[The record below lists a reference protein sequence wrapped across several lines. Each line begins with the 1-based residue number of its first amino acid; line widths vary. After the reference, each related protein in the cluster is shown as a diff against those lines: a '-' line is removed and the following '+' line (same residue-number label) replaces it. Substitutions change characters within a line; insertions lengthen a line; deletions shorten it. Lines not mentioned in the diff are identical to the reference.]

1 MPRIEIELTSNRDDG
16 SWTWRAAGAREPR
29 GAVNATLL
37 PDGVS
42 VGDLLRAETEQFVD
56 GIEITAVL
64 APKEGSGK
72 PDLLEILGS
81 GHNEPDV
88 ITTLAKKGRSGHR
101 EDRPRRD
108 GDSRGRRR
116 DDKNGS
122 GRRRK
127 GAERRGGSDKDRGGS
142 DKDRGGSDK
151 DRGGSDKDRGGDFKT
166 SGKGGDRRRSRKG
179 SGGDNRRSPA
189 KAAAPRPKR
198 LRPRRKHRKA
208 ALAALPE
215 EMSLIGQHLARGG
228 IPGLRDAITAQNK
241 AATEA
246 GEPEIPVDLL
256 LQLAE
261 RLQPNLRTADW
272 HDRAEAALAGIA
284 EVDLRDIRSVVVA
297 ADTAART
304 DETRELAES
313 LREGLTVRVDHEHA
327 EWTNEVRTTLDD
339 GRIVRAL
346 RLSSR
351 PPKAGSPLPS
361 AELERLAE
369 AANSSLT
376 SQISQD
382 RWATIIDAV
391 ALSPVH
397 LRVVPKGIPA
407 EPAEELLKVV
417 RRVSMSV
424 PDVAT
429 SFGIKP
435 TPPRRNRRPR
445 RPAAS

>member
-29 GAVNATLL
+29 GAVDATLL

-42 VGDLLRAETEQFVD
+42 VGDLLRAETEQFMD

-81 GHNEPDV
+81 GRNEPDV
-88 ITTLAKKGRSGHR
+88 IATLAKKGRSGRR

-116 DDKNGS
+116 EDKKGS
-122 GRRRK
+122 SRRRE
-127 GAERRGGSDKDRGGS
+127 GAERRGS
-142 DKDRGGSDK
+142 
-151 DRGGSDKDRGGDFKT
+151 SDKDRGGDFKT

>member
-29 GAVNATLL
+29 GAVDATLL

-81 GHNEPDV
+81 GRSEPDV
-88 ITTLAKKGRSGHR
+88 ITTLAKKGRSGR
-101 EDRPRRD
+101 RDNKPRRD
-108 GDSRGRRR
+108 GDSKGGRRDGKR
-116 DDKNGS
+116 GGS
-122 GRRRK
+122 GRRERD
-127 GAERRGGSDKDRGGS
+127 ERRSASDKRS
-142 DKDRGGSDK
+142 DNASGPDK
-151 DRGGSDKDRGGDFKT
+151 RS
-166 SGKGGDRRRSRKG
+166 SGRRRSGQGAEGAR
-179 SGGDNRRSPA
+179 RRSPA
-189 KAAAPRPKR
+189 TSAAPRPKR

-215 EMSLIGQHLARGG
+215 EVRLIGQHLARAG
-228 IPGLRDAITAQNK
+228 IPGLRDAVTSQNK
-241 AATEA
+241 EATAA

-261 RLQPNLRTADW
+261 RIQPKLRTADW
-272 HDRAEAALAGIA
+272 HDRAEAALAGMA
-284 EVDLRDIRSVVVA
+284 EVDLRDLRSVVVA

-304 DETRELAES
+304 EETRELAEK
-313 LREGLTVRVDHEHA
+313 LREGLVARVEHEHT
-327 EWTNEVRTTLDD
+327 EWMTEIRTTLDD

-351 PPKAGSPLPS
+351 PPKAGSPLPA

-369 AANSSLT
+369 AANASLT

-397 LRVVPKGIPA
+397 LRVVPQGIPA
-407 EPAEELLKVV
+407 EPAEELLEVV
-417 RRVSMSV
+417 RRVSMSI
-424 PDVAT
+424 PDVAA

>member
-29 GAVNATLL
+29 GAVDATLL

-81 GHNEPDV
+81 GRSEPDV
-88 ITTLAKKGRSGHR
+88 ITTLAKKGRSGR
-101 EDRPRRD
+101 RDNKPRRD
-108 GDSRGRRR
+108 GDSKGGRRDGKR
-116 DDKNGS
+116 GGS
-122 GRRRK
+122 GRRERD
-127 GAERRGGSDKDRGGS
+127 ERRSASDKRS
-142 DKDRGGSDK
+142 DNASGPDK
-151 DRGGSDKDRGGDFKT
+151 RS
-166 SGKGGDRRRSRKG
+166 SGRRRSGQGAEGAR
-179 SGGDNRRSPA
+179 RRSPA
-189 KAAAPRPKR
+189 TSAAPRPKR

-215 EMSLIGQHLARGG
+215 EVRLIGQHLARAG
-228 IPGLRDAITAQNK
+228 IPGLRDAVTSQNK
-241 AATEA
+241 EATAA

-261 RLQPNLRTADW
+261 RIQPKLRTADW
-272 HDRAEAALAGIA
+272 HDRAEAALAGMA
-284 EVDLRDIRSVVVA
+284 EVDLRDLRSVVVA

-304 DETRELAES
+304 EETRELAEK
-313 LREGLTVRVDHEHA
+313 LREGLVARVEHEHT
-327 EWTNEVRTTLDD
+327 EWMTEVRTTLDD

-351 PPKAGSPLPS
+351 PPKAGSPLPA
-361 AELERLAE
+361 AELERLTE
-369 AANSSLT
+369 AANASLT

-397 LRVVPKGIPA
+397 LRVVPQGIPA
-407 EPAEELLKVV
+407 EPAEELLEVV
-417 RRVSMSV
+417 RRVSMSI
-424 PDVAT
+424 PDVAA

>member
-29 GAVNATLL
+29 GAVDATLL

-42 VGDLLRAETEQFVD
+42 VGDLLRAETEQFMD

-81 GHNEPDV
+81 GRNEPDV
-88 ITTLAKKGRSGHR
+88 IATLAKKGRSGRR

-116 DDKNGS
+116 DDKKGS
-122 GRRRK
+122 SRRRE
-127 GAERRGGSDKDRGGS
+127 GVERRGS
-142 DKDRGGSDK
+142 
-151 DRGGSDKDRGGDFKT
+151 SDKDRGGDFKT

-198 LRPRRKHRKA
+198 LRPRRKHLKA
-208 ALAALPE
+208 ALAVLPD

-313 LREGLTVRVDHEHA
+313 LREGLTARVDHEHA
-327 EWTNEVRTTLDD
+327 EWANEVRTTLDN

-376 SQISQD
+376 SQVSQD

-397 LRVVPKGIPA
+397 LRVVPEGMPA
-407 EPAEELLKVV
+407 EPAEELLEVV
-417 RRVSMSV
+417 RRVSMNV
-424 PDVAT
+424 PDVAA
-429 SFGIKP
+429 SFGIEP

>member
-29 GAVNATLL
+29 GAVDATLL

-42 VGDLLRAETEQFVD
+42 VGDLLRAETEQFMD

-81 GHNEPDV
+81 GRNEPDV
-88 ITTLAKKGRSGHR
+88 IATLAKKGRSGRR

-116 DDKNGS
+116 EDKKGS
-122 GRRRK
+122 SRRRE
-127 GAERRGGSDKDRGGS
+127 GAERRGS
-142 DKDRGGSDK
+142 
-151 DRGGSDKDRGGDFKT
+151 SDKDRGGDFKT

-198 LRPRRKHRKA
+198 LRPRRKHLKA
-208 ALAALPE
+208 ALAVLPD

>member
-29 GAVNATLL
+29 GAVDATLL

-64 APKEGSGK
+64 APKAGSGK
-72 PDLLEILGS
+72 PDLLEMLGS
-81 GHNEPDV
+81 GRNEPDV
-88 ITTLAKKGRSGHR
+88 ITTLAKKGRSGR
-101 EDRPRRD
+101 RDDKPRRD

-116 DDKNGS
+116 DDKKGGS
-122 GRRRK
+122 GRR
-127 GAERRGGSDKDRGGS
+127 ERGDRRSASDKRSDRASGPE
-142 DKDRGGSDK
+142 DKGNGR
-151 DRGGSDKDRGGDFKT
+151 RR
-166 SGKGGDRRRSRKG
+166 SGKGTE
-179 SGGDNRRSPA
+179 SGKRRSPTA
-189 KAAAPRPKR
+189 STAPRPKR

-215 EMSLIGQHLARGG
+215 EMRLIGQHLARAG
-228 IPGLRDAITAQNK
+228 IPGLRDAITTQNK
-241 AATEA
+241 GAAEA

-261 RLQPNLRTADW
+261 RIQPNLRTADW
-272 HDRAEAALAGIA
+272 HDRAEAALAGMS
-284 EVDLRDIRSVVVA
+284 EVDLRDLRSVVVA

-304 DETRELAES
+304 DETRDLAEK
-313 LREGLTVRVDHEHA
+313 LREGLVARVEHEHT
-327 EWTNEVRTTLDD
+327 EWMNEVRTTLDD

-351 PPKAGSPLPS
+351 PPKAGSPLP
-361 AELERLAE
+361 APELERLAE
-369 AANSSLT
+369 AANASLT

-397 LRVVPKGIPA
+397 LRVVPEGIPA
-407 EPAEELLKVV
+407 EPAEELLEVV
-417 RRVSMSV
+417 RRVSMSI

>member
-29 GAVNATLL
+29 GAVDATLL

-42 VGDLLRAETEQFVD
+42 VGDLLRAETEQFMD

-81 GHNEPDV
+81 GRNEPDV
-88 ITTLAKKGRSGHR
+88 ITTLAKKGRSGRR

-116 DDKNGS
+116 DDKKGS
-122 GRRRK
+122 SRRRE
-127 GAERRGGSDKDRGGS
+127 GVERRGS
-142 DKDRGGSDK
+142 
-151 DRGGSDKDRGGDFKT
+151 SDKDRGGDFKT

-189 KAAAPRPKR
+189 KVAAPRPKR
-198 LRPRRKHRKA
+198 LRPRRKPLKA
-208 ALAALPE
+208 ALAVLPD
-215 EMSLIGQHLARGG
+215 EMSLIGQQLARGG
-228 IPGLRDAITAQNK
+228 IPRLRDAITAQNK

-272 HDRAEAALAGIA
+272 HDRAEAALAGMA
-284 EVDLRDIRSVVVA
+284 EVDLRDLRSVVVA

-304 DETRELAES
+304 EETRELAEK
-313 LREGLTVRVDHEHA
+313 LREGLVARVEHEHT
-327 EWTNEVRTTLDD
+327 EWMTEVRTTLDD

-351 PPKAGSPLPS
+351 PPKAGSPLPA
-361 AELERLAE
+361 AELERLTE
-369 AANSSLT
+369 AANASLT

-397 LRVVPKGIPA
+397 LRVVPQGIPA
-407 EPAEELLKVV
+407 EPAEELLEVV
-417 RRVSMSV
+417 RRVSMSI
-424 PDVAT
+424 PDVAA

>member
-108 GDSRGRRR
+108 GDSRGRPRE
-116 DDKNGS
+116 DKKGS
-122 GRRRK
+122 SRRRE
-127 GAERRGGSDKDRGGS
+127 GAERRGS
-142 DKDRGGSDK
+142 
-151 DRGGSDKDRGGDFKT
+151 SDKDRGGDFKT

>member
-81 GHNEPDV
+81 GRNEPDV
-88 ITTLAKKGRSGHR
+88 IATLAKKGRSGRR

-116 DDKNGS
+116 EDKKGS
-122 GRRRK
+122 SRRRE
-127 GAERRGGSDKDRGGS
+127 GAERRGS
-142 DKDRGGSDK
+142 
-151 DRGGSDKDRGGDFKT
+151 SDKDRGGDFKT